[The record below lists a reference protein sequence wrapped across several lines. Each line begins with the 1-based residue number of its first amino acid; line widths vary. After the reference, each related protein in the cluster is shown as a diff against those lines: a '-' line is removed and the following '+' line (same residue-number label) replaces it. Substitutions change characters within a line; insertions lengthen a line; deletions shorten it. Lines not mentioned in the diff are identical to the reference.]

1 MLCSTGV
8 CLAGEAEVRASYG
21 EFISALFSGD
31 VQKASYYVCDNL
43 FDYYEEARRLALY
56 GDTDTIEQES
66 QVKILV
72 VFQLRYLLSRQD
84 LKNMTSGRDVYEWGV
99 ASGLVKKDVMK
110 QFALNK
116 IQINGDRAFASI
128 LKNGT
133 PVKEFGFNF
142 KNENGVW
149 KIDMVKLLDQSTMAL
164 DKFRQNTGKSKVELA
179 LYLLER
185 TYGKQV
191 PSDIL
196 EGKFQRGHDF

>member
-1 MLCSTGV
+1 MLIVVLCSTGV
-8 CLAGEAEVRASYG
+8 ALAGEAEVRASYG

-31 VQKASYYVCDNL
+31 DQKASNYVCDNL

-56 GDTDTIEQES
+56 GDTDTIEQEP

-72 VFQLRYLLSRQD
+72 VFQLRYLLSRQN

-99 ASGLVKKDVMK
+99 ASGLVRKDVMK

-116 IQINGDRAFASI
+116 IQINGDWAFASI
-128 LKNGT
+128 HKNST

-164 DKFRQNTGKSKVELA
+164 DKLRQKTGKSKIELA
-179 LYLLER
+179 LFLLEE
-185 TYGKQV
+185 TYGKQI
-191 PSDIL
+191 PSEIL
-196 EGKFQRGHDF
+196 EGTLN